1 MNLKERS
8 IIFFTFL
15 VTCLALGLLAGG
27 MGTQYWVVS
36 RAERPAN
43 NKSEGFVHFGLFAG
57 TRRMNTGYGER
68 VNHMDIID
76 IMFRDK
82 QFVLRGLFVSTIASV
97 SVSIFFGILTALL
110 AVVNTAS
117 NPTELICHLPG
128 LITLNTLA
136 AIGSFAAVVT
146 WIIQFF
152 LKLRFNVLIRE
163 DRIELGWTSVG
174 LANIGHS
181 FWLVAIA
188 LGLYCLNV
196 TILYLLEQKRRSRI
210 RAMTQH
216 YDPSMIGAGPMGMGP
231 MGVGMPQ
238 NIYGSSGS
246 ILGGGN
252 GTLKKNIPESN
263 LSNGNLMLY

>member
-1 MNLKERS
+1 MWPDHSSILERLS
-8 IIFFTFL
+8 
-15 VTCLALGLLAGG
+15 LA
-27 MGTQYWVVS
+27 
-36 RAERPAN
+36 
-43 NKSEGFVHFGLFAG
+43 
-57 TRRMNTGYGER
+57 
-68 VNHMDIID
+68 
-76 IMFRDK
+76 
-82 QFVLRGLFVSTIASV
+82 
-97 SVSIFFGILTALL
+97 
-110 AVVNTAS
+110 
-117 NPTELICHLPG
+117 G

-231 MGVGMPQ
+231 MGMGLPQ

>member
-27 MGTQYWVVS
+27 MGTQYWGVS

-43 NKSEGFVHFGLFAG
+43 NKSEGFVHFGLFEG

-128 LITLNTLA
+128 T
-136 AIGSFAAVVT
+136 
-146 WIIQFF
+146 
-152 LKLRFNVLIRE
+152 
-163 DRIELGWTSVG
+163 
-174 LANIGHS
+174 
-181 FWLVAIA
+181 
-188 LGLYCLNV
+188 
-196 TILYLLEQKRRSRI
+196 
-210 RAMTQH
+210 
-216 YDPSMIGAGPMGMGP
+216 
-231 MGVGMPQ
+231 
-238 NIYGSSGS
+238 
-246 ILGGGN
+246 
-252 GTLKKNIPESN
+252 
-263 LSNGNLMLY
+263 